1 MGSDY
6 RGVQVCEE
14 TFDKKCSISFTKQ
27 ASNETVE
34 KCYRPLVRVC
44 GDSSDDQAIL
54 LSCNG

>member
-1 MGSDY
+1 M
-6 RGVQVCEE
+6 CEE